1 MNYMFPMKRFLFLYR
16 YIKRFY
22 RQIIVSFSFIVILF
36 MSIGFLTATEQS
48 TRFTSPLFSTW
59 TSNLDEQLFMLLFS
73 MENRSFATVYKMVE
87 DVPTLSEMAFQL
99 MMSINLDDVKTLL
112 AHELPGFA
120 LFENHIIIE
129 GDSLDDVQLLSSESG
144 PPLEDVLEDRKAID
158 DTDEEEQKEQKI
170 DRLSEDIVLLY
181 NSHNRESF
189 LPHLP
194 DEKNPNLAY
203 HEEVNITRVSDRI
216 AETLANYG
224 IASHVDHT
232 DFMEILHEK
241 GWKYGKSYA
250 ASRPVVKKA
259 IEQNNDIQFAFD
271 IHRDSLPRDKTTKS
285 YKDESYATILFIIG
299 AENKGYKKNIELAKE
314 LHYIIDKNYPGISKG
329 VITKEGANVNGV
341 YNQDLLEN
349 SVLIEIGGYENTL
362 EEMYRSAD
370 VLAEAFS
377 DYYWGVEKVNK

>member
-1 MNYMFPMKRFLFLYR
+1 MFPMKFFINRF
-16 YIKRFY
+16 IKQFY

-36 MSIGFLTATEQS
+36 TSIGVITATDQS
-48 TRFTSPLFSTW
+48 YRFTSPLFSTW
-59 TSNLDEQLFMLLFS
+59 TSNLDERLFTLLFS
-73 MENRSFATVYKMVE
+73 LENRSFATMYKLIE
-87 DVPTLSEMAFQL
+87 DVPTLSEMTFQL
-99 MMSINLDDVKTLL
+99 MMSINLDDVKSLL

-120 LFENHIIIE
+120 LFENHIVIAGE
-129 GDSLDDVQLLSSESG
+129 SLDDVQLLSSESG

-158 DTDEEEQKEQKI
+158 DTEEEEQKKQEI
-170 DRLSEDIVLLY
+170 DRISDDVVLLY

-194 DEKNPNLAY
+194 DEKNPNFAY
-203 HEEVNITRVSDRI
+203 HEEVNITRVSARI

-224 IASHVDHT
+224 VASHVDRT

-250 ASRPVVKKA
+250 ASRPVVKEV
-259 IEQNNDIQFAFD
+259 IEQNKDIQFAFD
-271 IHRDSLPRDKTTKS
+271 IHRDSLPRDKTTS
-285 YKDESYATILFIIG
+285 TYKDETYATILFIIG